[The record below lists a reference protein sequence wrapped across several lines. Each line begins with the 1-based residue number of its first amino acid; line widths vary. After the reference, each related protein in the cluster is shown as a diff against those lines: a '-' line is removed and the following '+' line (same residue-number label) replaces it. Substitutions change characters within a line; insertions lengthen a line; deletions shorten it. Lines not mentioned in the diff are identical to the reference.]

1 MKIFTHLFQFTFSF
15 CILTPAFAQVDPAI
29 DWKVQEDDHAV
40 WIYDSRHRE
49 LVEQYAKNFRRLFP
63 EIQSLFH
70 EVPDKT
76 TFVISDFTDR
86 PNGSATVFPYPLIT
100 IYPVIPLPNSPIGE
114 TDDSLYEILA
124 HEYTHILNLH
134 PVHGGMRALSWIF
147 GSIVRPNSYLP
158 RWYAE
163 GLAVF
168 TESYFTTRGGRLR
181 SQNFEGMVR
190 SLTRG
195 NHWDKYSIDTLN
207 DFEPDWLG
215 GRRAYLL
222 GGALMYELANT
233 HGLDKIDQ
241 LNQSYSRRV
250 PYFINSPVY
259 RRTKNDFSDLLDDA
273 YKNLQKKASE
283 QMQTIASAPVTKGTL
298 LAQQGFYN
306 SRPVF
311 SPDGAYLALISRDHN
326 VPSSIQLR
334 RRDAQNSFAQ
344 SPPEQIAF
352 GVEINDLAWS
362 PDSRKIAFNSV
373 ETFRRFY
380 EYSDIRI
387 YDVVTKKTSR
397 LTSGA
402 RAGDLVFSSNGD
414 FIYFVQ
420 NTPGSKRLAQLDLQK
435 KIIKPIYTPA
445 KLATN
450 LYSLVVEKDQLFFI
464 EQHADKRSLKSY
476 NFASKQVSL
485 GNENIE
491 TVSLR
496 KSSRGFLITSSQ
508 SGVDNLYLVD
518 SLHDASRVQLSRPI
532 TNSLT
537 RILDGDI
544 DPVDGSLYY
553 SEQTENGHMV
563 LQQNESQWKQIT
575 QAPPVPPLLKIPEST
590 VSSSSNGTG
599 NGETGEFSFAKKEKD
614 FSPFYYLIPRYWMPF
629 ANVIDG
635 GVSFQASTGASDPLG
650 KNSYSLMAE
659 WDTLTKKTGVSAAY
673 TNNSTPVELGVAA
686 SQVYRYNYTSETSL
700 RDTSGAVSASY
711 DIPFMFRNWTL
722 GTSWRWSET
731 EFTTLTYRRSGP
743 SVVLGFNSAIQR
755 GYEISPGSGMSTSLS
770 HQAFL
775 EDLGNLGYNKT
786 NFNLKTYFSRWLP
799 ENNVLFFQLNGTYA
813 PELETSIARPTTGFY
828 TSTLNG
834 NFFNNLLIPPFLVRG
849 YTSGTILGNNMLAAN
864 LEYRFPV
871 ARVFRGWDTV
881 PFFIKRLH
889 GAVVADAVGL
899 DGFRLSNQLDGY
911 KRERFGDDFFIGYG
925 AELNI
930 ECTIGYYLPMT
941 LSFGVYRGDN
951 RDLATEDISYFFNF
965 RL

>member
-1 MKIFTHLFQFTFSF
+1 MKIFTHFFYFIISF
-15 CILTPAFAQVDPAI
+15 LILTPVFAQVDPAI

-40 WIYDSRHRE
+40 WIYDARHRE
-49 LVEQYAKNFRRLFP
+49 LVQQYAKNFRRLLP

-100 IYPVIPLPNSPIGE
+100 IFPVIPLPNSPIGE

-190 SLTRG
+190 SISRTNAWG
-195 NHWDKYSIDTLN
+195 KYTIDTLN
-207 DFEPDWLG
+207 DSEPDWLG

-222 GGALMYELANT
+222 GGALMYELADT
-233 HGLDKIDQ
+233 HGLDTIDQ
-241 LNQSYSRRV
+241 LNQSFSRRI
-250 PYFINSPVY
+250 PYFINGPVY
-259 RRTKNDFSDLLDDA
+259 RRTQNDFSDLLDDA
-273 YKNLQKKASE
+273 YKNLQKKASD
-283 QMQTIASAPVTKGTL
+283 QMQTISSAPVTKGTP
-298 LAQQGFYN
+298 LAKQGFYN
-306 SRPVF
+306 SRPMF
-311 SPDGAYLALISRDHN
+311 SPDGKYLALISRDHN

-334 RRDAQNSFAQ
+334 PRDAQNSFAL
-344 SPPEQIAF
+344 SEPVQIAF
-352 GVEINDLAWS
+352 GIEINDLAWS
-362 PDSRKIAFNSV
+362 PDSRKIAYNSV

-387 YDVVTKKTSR
+387 YDVQTKKTTK

-402 RAGDLVFSSNGD
+402 RAGDLVFSAKGD

-420 NTPGSKRLAQLDLQK
+420 NTAGSKRLAQLDLQK
-435 KIIKPIYTPA
+435 KVISTIYTPT

-476 NFASKQVSL
+476 DFVSQQVSL
-485 GNENIE
+485 GNENIA

-518 SLHDASRVQLSRPI
+518 SLHDASRVQLSQPI
-532 TNSLT
+532 TNSMT

-544 DPVDGSLYY
+544 DPVEGSLYY
-553 SEQTENGHMV
+553 SEQTESGHLV
-563 LQQNESQWKQIT
+563 HQQKESEWKQIT
-575 QAPPVPPLLKIPEST
+575 QAPQVSPLLKIPESRVKT
-590 VSSSSNGTG
+590 NGDVTD
-599 NGETGEFSFAKKEKD
+599 FSFAKKEKD

-650 KNSYSLMAE
+650 KNSYNVMAE
-659 WDTLTKKTGVSAAY
+659 WDTLTKKTGVSAVY

-686 SQVYRYNYTSETSL
+686 SQVYRYNYTSESSL
-700 RDTSGAVSASY
+700 RDTSGAVNASY

-775 EDLGNLGYNKT
+775 EDLGNLGYDKT

-813 PELETSIARPTTGFY
+813 PELETSPTRPTTGFY

-871 ARVFRGWDTV
+871 ARVFRGQGTV
-881 PFFIKRLH
+881 PIFVKRLH
-889 GAVVADAVGL
+889 GAVVADAVSL
-899 DGFRLSNQLDGY
+899 DGFRYSNRLGGY
-911 KRERFGDDFFIGYG
+911 NNINNPERFGDTWYMGYG

-930 ECTIGYYLPMT
+930 ECTLGYYLPMT
-941 LSFGVYRGDN
+941 LSFGVYRGEN